1 MGRAII
7 NIAQL
12 ITTDMDPSQAARK
25 IRSMEIRGALKIG
38 LTAAGALKEYAKE
51 YVGDHDEFLKDL
63 KRQGAELKRA
73 RPTAV
78 SLPNAVDY
86 VIALAGKTGEKKEL
100 IRGINKF
107 LKEQKGALDKVA
119 DICSKR
125 IKSGDVVLTHCNSTA
140 VLESIK
146 AAHAR
151 GKKISVV
158 CTETRPRHQ
167 GYLTAKFMARNK
179 IPVTLVIDSA
189 ARWAMEELDVD
200 RVIIGAD
207 TITANGSVVNKIGTS
222 QIALAAHE
230 SNIPVICACETLKFS
245 PETLEGVP
253 VEIEEREHAEIRKA
267 MRGVKMAN
275 PAFDITPP
283 EYIDEIVTE
292 DGVISPYM
300 AYEVL
305 RDKFGKKFGD

>member
-1 MGRAII
+1 
-7 NIAQL
+7 
-12 ITTDMDPSQAARK
+12 MDPSQAARK
-25 IRSMEIRGALKIG
+25 IQTMEIRGALKIG
-38 LTAAGALKEYAKE
+38 LAAAQAMRDYTKE
-51 YVGDHDEFLKDL
+51 YVGDRDDFLLDL
-63 KRQGAELKRA
+63 KKQGAVLKRA

-86 VIALAGKTGEKKEL
+86 VIQLAEKSKDKKDL
-100 IRGINKF
+100 IKGVNKF
-107 LKEQKGALDKVA
+107 IKEQRQALKKVA
-119 DICSKR
+119 EICSKR
-125 IKSGDVVLTHCNSTA
+125 IRKGEVILTHCNSTA

-146 AAHAR
+146 AAQKK
-151 GKKISVV
+151 GKGVSVV

-167 GYLTAKFMARNK
+167 GYLTAQFMARNK
-179 IPVTLVIDSA
+179 IPVTLIIDSA

-207 TITANGSVVNKIGTS
+207 AITANGSVVNKIGTS

-253 VEIEEREHAEIRKA
+253 VEIEDREHAEIRKA
-267 MRGVKMAN
+267 MKGVRMVN

-292 DGVISPYM
+292 EGVISPHM